1 METTNSW
8 PVFVNLGKMS
18 YLNDTTV
25 ELEEELKLL
34 KYNFQGKTYFKEKVR
49 EGMYENGCVDFL
61 KL

>member
-34 KYNFQGKTYFKEKVR
+34 KYNFQGKTYLKEKVR
-49 EGMYENGCVDFL
+49 EGMYENGCVDF
-61 KL
+61 